1 MAPAHRTT
9 TFLLC
14 LLGLLLCLPIAH
26 AQTPEAKVSYFD
38 NLPVRLFFFDD
49 TTVRLLSRVCDN
61 VCTVLMGRNRPLY
74 TMI

>member
-9 TFLLC
+9 AFLLC
-14 LLGLLLCLPIAH
+14 LLVFLLCLPVAY
-26 AQTPEAKVSYFD
+26 AQAPEAKVSYFD
-38 NLPVRLFFFDD
+38 NLPIRLFFFDD

-61 VCTVLMGRNRPLY
+61 ACTVLMAGFRPLY